1 MSVGKS
7 SISRMVKAKPAEG
20 IRSLAPEVPV
30 GDAATPVSVAEK
42 KAPVKKTVG
51 KKAPAKKAAPKT
63 EKKSVAKKAAKAPV
77 SAPKPKKLPTYE
89 IGQELPYW
97 RL

>member
-30 GDAATPVSVAEK
+30 GDAATL
-42 KAPVKKTVG
+42 APVAKK
-51 KKAPAKKAAPKT
+51 KPAAKKATPKT
-63 EKKSVAKKAAKAPV
+63 QKKSAEQKTAKAPV
-77 SAPKPKKLPTYE
+77 SVPGAKKLPTFE

-97 RL
+97 LL

>member
-30 GDAATPVSVAEK
+30 GDAAPVAEK
-42 KAPVKKTVG
+42 KAPAKKTPSKKAPVKKAASKTEKKPAVKKTV
-51 KKAPAKKAAPKT
+51 APAPAVVKI
-63 EKKSVAKKAAKAPV
+63 
-77 SAPKPKKLPTYE
+77 PTYE

-97 RL
+97 LL

>member
-20 IRSLAPEVPV
+20 IVSLAPEVPA
-30 GDAATPVSVAEK
+30 GDAAPVAEKKPAAKKAPPKTAPKTAPK
-42 KAPVKKTVG
+42 KAPVKKASP
-51 KKAPAKKAAPKT
+51 KATPVKKAAA
-63 EKKSVAKKAAKAPV
+63 KSDA
-77 SAPKPKKLPTYE
+77 SFPTYE

-97 RL
+97 LL